1 MNDKTNQPN
10 PDRLSVLCY
19 QNDNYTALGSQEV
32 YIHFNKDISCGDMD
46 TGEDSQP
53 KSNTTSPNIGTPTTA
68 KQSQTEALGEYYQN
82 IINDQMLFPLVA
94 VSVIA
99 LAFSVAGMAV
109 NYCMLSRL
117 HKSRL
122 TTPR

>member
-1 MNDKTNQPN
+1 MSDKTIQPN

-32 YIHFNKDISCGDMD
+32 YILFNKDVSCEDMEAGD
-46 TGEDSQP
+46 DSQLNSSMTA
-53 KSNTTSPNIGTPTTA
+53 SNTGTPTTA
-68 KQSQTEALGEYYQN
+68 KQSQTDALSEHYQN
-82 IINDQMLFPLVA
+82 IINDQMMFPLIV

-99 LAFSVAGMAV
+99 LAFSLAGMAV
-109 NYCMLSRL
+109 NYCILSRL